1 MATETNGHRTG
12 ISRYEDVGREALGV
26 AGQTL
31 SGFKQFLLRGNV
43 VDMAVG
49 IVIGAAFVSVVQ
61 GFVKDLLT
69 PLIAAVGGKPDFS
82 QLSFA
87 IHNSRFAYGDFIN
100 DVISFLIVAAVVY
113 FFVVL
118 PMSNV
123 LARLQREAPRE
134 PETEQCPECLKAIPL
149 GARRCAYCTSPVAP
163 REAGVR

>member
-1 MATETNGHRTG
+1 MATETNGHRRSV
-12 ISRYEDVGREALGV
+12 SRYEDVGREALGA

-82 QLSFA
+82 QMSFTM
-87 IHNSRFAYGDFIN
+87 HNSRFAYGDFIN
-100 DVISFLIVAAVVY
+100 DVISFLILAAVVY

-123 LARLQREAPRE
+123 LARLQRETP
-134 PETEQCPECLKAIPL
+134 
-149 GARRCAYCTSPVAP
+149 
-163 REAGVR
+163 